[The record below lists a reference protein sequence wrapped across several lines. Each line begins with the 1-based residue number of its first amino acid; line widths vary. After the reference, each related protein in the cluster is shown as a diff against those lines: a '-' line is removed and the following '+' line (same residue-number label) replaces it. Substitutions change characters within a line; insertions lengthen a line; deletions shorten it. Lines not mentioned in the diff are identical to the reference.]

1 MDYLTYLFS
10 IPDLSAVSL
19 LTLFVLTLF
28 RMAPIVR
35 LAPFLGA
42 KLIPTTARMGMVIV
56 LSLIFLPNIVAHSP
70 HNMTFNMAF
79 VGYALKELLIGFALG
94 LFAAIP
100 FFIASSAG
108 IYIDFMRGSS
118 SLMQQDITMQ
128 QQASPIGIVYNFIL
142 IVMYYHLNG
151 PFLFFEALLKSYELI
166 PPNMW
171 INAKF
176 FSLNAP
182 FWKTGI
188 DFLNHIVD
196 ISLRI
201 AAPALVAVLM
211 AELFLGI
218 ANRMAPQVQIAFLGM
233 ALKSL
238 VGILLLWAGWFF
250 ILKQTGNQAIEWTH
264 KIDQLIQS
272 MKPFLIKGS

>member
-19 LTLFVLTLF
+19 LTLFILALF
-28 RMAPIVR
+28 RIAPIVR

-42 KLIPTTARMGMVIV
+42 KTIPTTGRMGIAIL
-56 LSLIFLPNIVAHSP
+56 LSLMFLPNIVAYSP
-70 HNMTFNMAF
+70 HNLTFNMAF
-79 VGYALKELLIGFALG
+79 VGYSVKELAIGYVLG
-94 LFAAIP
+94 LFAAVP

-108 IYIDFMRGSS
+108 VYIDFMRGSS

-128 QQASPIGIVYNFIL
+128 QQASSIGILYNFVL
-142 IVMYYHLNG
+142 IVMYYQLNG
-151 PFLFFEALLKSYELI
+151 PFLFFDALMKSYELI
-166 PPNMW
+166 PPDML
-171 INAKF
+171 ISAKF
-176 FSLNAP
+176 FSLKMP
-182 FWKTGI
+182 VWKVGI
-188 DFLNHIVD
+188 NFLNHVVD
-196 ISLRI
+196 MALRI

-211 AELFLGI
+211 AEMFLGV

-250 ILKQTGNQAIEWTH
+250 ILKQTGNQAIEWTK
-264 KIDQLIQS
+264 KIEQLVRS
-272 MKPFLIKGS
+272 MAPFVTR